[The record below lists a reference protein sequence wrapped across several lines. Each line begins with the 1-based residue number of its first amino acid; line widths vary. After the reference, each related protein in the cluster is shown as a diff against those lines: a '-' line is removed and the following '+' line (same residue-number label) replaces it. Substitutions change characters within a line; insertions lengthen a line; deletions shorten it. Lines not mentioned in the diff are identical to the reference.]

1 MGYQMGCECLTIF
14 LASAFTTLCIIVG
27 ALIINEWSI
36 LIFQWIE
43 LKLIDKTSGSGS
55 IHEIQPGIV
64 YKRFKRNFE
73 RINDTFGYFNI
84 TIASAQFDDCVREFN
99 ISVKSTDMNENDRV
113 TKIIKL
119 PCERINKEFL
129 LLMGLMIFSFLVA
142 TSIAGII
149 LQCYKIL
156 KPSLRYVPS

>member
-1 MGYQMGCECLTIF
+1 M
-14 LASAFTTLCIIVG
+14 
-27 ALIINEWSI
+27 W
-36 LIFQWIE
+36 
-43 LKLIDKTSGSGS
+43 LIDKTSGSGS

-64 YKRFKRNFE
+64 YKRFKRNYE

-99 ISVKSTDMNENDRV
+99 ISVKSPDMLEKCTKC

-119 PCERINKEFL
+119 SCERINKEFL
-129 LLMGLMIFSFLVA
+129 LLMGIMIFSFLVA

-156 KPSLRYVPS
+156 KPCLRYVPS